1 MGKEAANS
9 SAIHI
14 HVGVSSQVNGPTRQA
29 FPCGCCVTIKS
40 IMNLQPRDLRDG
52 SKISEAML
60 DLKNS
65 LHERQW
71 AQNEL
76 QRKSHTS

>member
-9 SAIHI
+9 PAIHI
-14 HVGVSSQVNGPTRQA
+14 HVGVNSQVNGPTRQA
-29 FPCGCCVTIKS
+29 FPCGCCAAIKS
-40 IMNLQPRDLRDG
+40 ITKIRPRDVRDRG
-52 SKISEAML
+52 KISEAML

-71 AQNEL
+71 AQSEL
-76 QRKSHTS
+76 QRKGHTS